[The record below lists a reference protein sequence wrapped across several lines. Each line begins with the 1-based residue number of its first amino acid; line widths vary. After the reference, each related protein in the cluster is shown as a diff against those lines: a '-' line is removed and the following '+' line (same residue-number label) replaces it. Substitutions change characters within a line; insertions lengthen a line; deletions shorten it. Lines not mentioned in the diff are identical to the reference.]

1 MAVCATSFAQV
12 ESCGLDPE
20 QNEKFMREHLYK
32 LDEFSKGTVVFD
44 QDAAVYDEEGVPI
57 TLHPSQGIINI
68 NNLYQCVVMINGNDT
83 IPLLYEDNVVKVN
96 TGKNMFLKI
105 KGVYYRVVEYNET
118 VLATMEVLTGVD
130 VGKKDLYG
138 SSSQL
143 SAVTNISSLSAEGGT
158 NEQLNANT
166 EMRYS
171 YEKRPVF
178 INGKKVAFFNEKQLC
193 KLYKKKSAIVKE
205 YFATH
210 NVDTYN
216 LDQARELYALL
227 IK

>member
-1 MAVCATSFAQV
+1 MKKLFLALAFMAVCATSFAQV

-118 VLATMEVLTGVD
+118 VLATMEVLT
-130 VGKKDLYG
+130 
-138 SSSQL
+138 
-143 SAVTNISSLSAEGGT
+143 
-158 NEQLNANT
+158 
-166 EMRYS
+166 
-171 YEKRPVF
+171 
-178 INGKKVAFFNEKQLC
+178 
-193 KLYKKKSAIVKE
+193 
-205 YFATH
+205 
-210 NVDTYN
+210 
-216 LDQARELYALL
+216 
-227 IK
+227 